1 MTSQYLPP
9 LLCSVDS
16 LINFSF
22 GQKNSGN
29 YYHYCFGFDFSSESL
44 LPFSDISP
52 TSSCILPFLFPWPHS
67 PLCVLC
73 VLLSPSSIL
82 FSLPV
87 VSFCLIVKNL
97 EAVFKGKEAECV
109 YLLFKNLLI
118 TLRGGGGHKAP
129 AQGIHIEDLSAW
141 HKAYSV
147 RNDCFAFC
155 FVWFQSII
163 TPIDQRHTCKT
174 LIYIEHLNFIKW
186 NYWIGWNW
194 FPVCFQKK
202 KSQCCGYPQCD
213 SELKGG

>member
-118 TLRGGGGHKAP
+118 TLRGGGHTKLQLRAFILRIYLH
-129 AQGIHIEDLSAW
+129 GIKPTVSGMIALLSA
-141 HKAYSV
+141 
-147 RNDCFAFC
+147 
-155 FVWFQSII
+155 
-163 TPIDQRHTCKT
+163 
-174 LIYIEHLNFIKW
+174 L
-186 NYWIGWNW
+186 
-194 FPVCFQKK
+194 
-202 KSQCCGYPQCD
+202 CD
-213 SELKGG
+213 SNQ